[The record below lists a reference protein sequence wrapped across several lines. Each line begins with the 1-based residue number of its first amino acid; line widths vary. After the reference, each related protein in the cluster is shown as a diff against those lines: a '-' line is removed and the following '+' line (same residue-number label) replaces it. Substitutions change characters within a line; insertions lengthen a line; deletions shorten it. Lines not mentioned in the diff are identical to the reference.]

1 MNLGQ
6 TLLGEKLLDGRGGG
20 DLNVSLVLA
29 LVQQT
34 RVWALD
40 LDWDQA
46 EQLNSLWRSVIAE
59 DSGYDW
65 ADCYDTQTLL
75 VLY

>member
-6 TLLGEKLLDGRGGG
+6 TLLGEKLLGGRGGG

-34 RVWALD
+34 RIWVLD
-40 LDWDQA
+40 LDLDQA
-46 EQLNSLWRSVIAE
+46 EQ
-59 DSGYDW
+59 
-65 ADCYDTQTLL
+65 
-75 VLY
+75 